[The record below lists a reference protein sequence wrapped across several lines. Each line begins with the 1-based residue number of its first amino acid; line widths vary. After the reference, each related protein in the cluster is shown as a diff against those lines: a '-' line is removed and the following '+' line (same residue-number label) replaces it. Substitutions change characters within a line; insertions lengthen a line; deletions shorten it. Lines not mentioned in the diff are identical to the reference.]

1 MVVLLLLLSSAFFL
15 VPHVLSSP
23 IASFIETRQSIT
35 TLSPSAIAAFKPY
48 TLYASTAWCNA
59 SVTLTWTC
67 GRNCDANPDFKP
79 VASGGNS
86 DSVQYWYVGYDP
98 NLNAVIVA
106 HQGTDTSHL
115 SLDANLFPNLSSDIK
130 VHSGFKESQ
139 ADTATTVL
147 ASVKSAMST
156 FSTDAVT
163 IVGHSLG
170 GAIALLDG
178 VYLNLQLP
186 SANINVITYGMP
198 RVGNGAFADYV
209 DAHVS
214 VSRVINREDLYPILP
229 GQFMGFHHC
238 SGEKHILDSGEW
250 LACPGHDNEDERCS
264 AGNVDNIFEGNTVDH
279 TGPYDGVEMGC

>member
-1 MVVLLLLLSSAFFL
+1 MVALLGLLSSAFFL

-23 IASFIETRQSIT
+23 INPLLEARQSIT
-35 TLSPSAIAAFKPY
+35 TLSASAIAAFKPY
-48 TLYASTAWCNA
+48 TYYASTAWCDA

-86 DSVQYWYVGYDP
+86 DSVQFWYVGYDP
-98 NLNAVIVA
+98 NLNTVIVA

-115 SLDANLFPNLSSDIK
+115 LPILTDGDFFLSELDDNLFPNLSSDIK
-130 VHSGFKESQ
+130 VHSGFKEAQ
-139 ADTATTVL
+139 ENTATTVL

-156 FSTDAVT
+156 FSTNAVT

-178 VYLNLQLP
+178 Q
-186 SANINVITYGMP
+186 
-198 RVGNGAFADYV
+198 VGNEEFADYV

-214 VSRVINREDLYPILP
+214 VSRVINREDLFPILP
-229 GQFMGFHHC
+229 GQFMGYHHC
-238 SGEKHILDSGEW
+238 AGEKHILDSGKW
-250 LACPGHDNEDERCS
+250 VACPGHGNDDERCS
-264 AGNVDNIFEGNTVDH
+264 AGDVDFIFEGNTVDH